1 MQRQVDSQTMEVALW
16 KDKFAKMKEKYHASV
31 VQAEELTATLQRLME
46 AHGKTNQDAQEAH
59 KRIEALEYAKS
70 TLVQELGQVREQAQT
85 LECQAIEARRE
96 ANQAQAIADKLQES
110 AKRRRGMV
118 AQHRRIQV

>member
-1 MQRQVDSQTMEVALW
+1 M
-16 KDKFAKMKEKYHASV
+16 